1 VDGRLQVEHRPHVGP
16 RGGDDLVRV
25 RVRVRV
31 RVKVRVRVRD
41 RVRVRVRGGD
51 DRDGAEHDGVG
62 DQRAT
67 HAEGAQHEGGAE
79 EREGEGDAGEG

>member
-41 RVRVRVRGGD
+41 RV
-51 DRDGAEHDGVG
+51 GV
-62 DQRAT
+62 
-67 HAEGAQHEGGAE
+67 
-79 EREGEGDAGEG
+79 